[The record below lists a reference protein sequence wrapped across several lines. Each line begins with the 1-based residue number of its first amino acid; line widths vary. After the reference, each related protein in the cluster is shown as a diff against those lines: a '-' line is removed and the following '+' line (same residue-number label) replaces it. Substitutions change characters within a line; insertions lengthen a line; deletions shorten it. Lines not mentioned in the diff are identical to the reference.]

1 MKHTTSSEIF
11 DTPNRVCRGFL
22 NAADC
27 CSPAASASIILNCS
41 LWWSLKWFRKL
52 PVLFILPFTFFEH
65 SLHSAVT
72 FCPVKDNGVK
82 YFKIFGNLFESIF
95 ELFVDWFEPIIQSMS
110 FIYQTTLLKVHLF
123 YHFLML
129 ILDLYRLLFLSNQSD
144 VLGFQIEEMLR
155 NNFF

>member
-27 CSPAASASIILNCS
+27 CFPAASASIILNCS

-110 FIYQTTLLKVHLF
+110 FIYQTTLKSSFVLPF
-123 YHFLML
+123 F
-129 ILDLYRLLFLSNQSD
+129 D
-144 VLGFQIEEMLR
+144 VDSWFVSTIVSVESIWRSWLPDWR
-155 NNFF
+155 NASK